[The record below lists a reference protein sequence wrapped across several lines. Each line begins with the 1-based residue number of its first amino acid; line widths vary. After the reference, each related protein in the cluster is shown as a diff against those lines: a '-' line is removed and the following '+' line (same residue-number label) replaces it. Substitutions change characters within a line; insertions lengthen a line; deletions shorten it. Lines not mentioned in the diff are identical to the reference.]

1 MGLGRTTAISL
12 LGLTGAVVEIEADL
26 SSNLP
31 AFILI
36 GLPDAALGE
45 AKDRVRAA
53 ATNSGCA
60 LPNRKITVNLSPAAL
75 PKHGSGFDLGI
86 AVAALAAAG
95 TINPESIQRVVHLGE
110 LALDGRL
117 RPIAGILPAV
127 VAASRG
133 GFDTVMVPTGNADE
147 ASLVPGVRVIPV
159 ASLREAA
166 IWHGGEFEPEP
177 VEPIARQVADAPA
190 EHDGDLADVIGSSDA
205 VDAMVVAAAGGHHV
219 FLLGPPGAGKTML
232 ASRLP
237 GLLPDL
243 EPQAAL
249 DVSSIRSLAGLPV
262 GGTLSRR
269 PPFEAPHH
277 TASAAALVGGGSGLI
292 RPGAAARASDGV
304 LFLDEAPEFSPSV
317 LDALRQPL
325 ESGLISIHRANAV
338 AHYPGRFQLV
348 LAANPCPCGQYG
360 ARDSECTCPPMARR
374 RYVGRLSGPL
384 LDRIDIQ
391 FRVSRITSAQL
402 RLAGEGDG
410 MTTAEARSRV
420 IAARDRA
427 AQRLAATPWRL
438 NAHVPGAWLR
448 GPAARLAPAIT
459 APLDR
464 ALERGGIT
472 MRGYDRVLRLAWTVA
487 DLDAADRPTAAHLG
501 RALSLRR
508 AIST

>member
-1 MGLGRTTAISL
+1 M
-12 LGLTGAVVEIEADL
+12 
-26 SSNLP
+26 
-31 AFILI
+31 
-36 GLPDAALGE
+36 
-45 AKDRVRAA
+45 RAA

-95 TINPESIQRVVHLGE
+95 TINPQSIQRVVHLGE

-190 EHDGDLADVIGSSDA
+190 EHEGDLADVIGSSDA

-292 RPGAAARASDGV
+292 RPG
-304 LFLDEAPEFSPSV
+304 
-317 LDALRQPL
+317 LR
-325 ESGLISIHRANAV
+325 
-338 AHYPGRFQLV
+338 
-348 LAANPCPCGQYG
+348 
-360 ARDSECTCPPMARR
+360 
-374 RYVGRLSGPL
+374 
-384 LDRIDIQ
+384 
-391 FRVSRITSAQL
+391 
-402 RLAGEGDG
+402 
-410 MTTAEARSRV
+410 
-420 IAARDRA
+420 
-427 AQRLAATPWRL
+427 
-438 NAHVPGAWLR
+438 R
-448 GPAARLAPAIT
+448 GPATACSSSTRPPSSAPRSST
-459 APLDR
+459 PCGNR
-464 ALERGGIT
+464 SS
-472 MRGYDRVLRLAWTVA
+472 RV
-487 DLDAADRPTAAHLG
+487 
-501 RALSLRR
+501 
-508 AIST
+508 

>member
-190 EHDGDLADVIGSSDA
+190 EHEGDLADVIGSSDA

-410 MTTAEARSRV
+410 MTTAEARARV

-427 AQRLAATPWRL
+427 AQRLADTPWRL

-448 GPAARLAPAIT
+448 GPVARLAPAIT

-487 DLDAADRPTAAHLG
+487 DLDGADRPTAAHLG